1 MQPKS
6 FHYTALNLPCHPL
19 KIEKKDDGRYEVFDC
34 IRRKWLVLTD
44 EEWVRQ
50 NFVNY
55 LSEDLGYPRSIIGNE
70 VGLLLNRTRRRAD
83 TVVFGRDGKPL
94 MIIEYKAPSVDITQS
109 VFDQIVRYNMV
120 LRASF
125 LAVSNGLSHYVCSI
139 DYDNDSYR
147 FLESIPPYETIVNPS
162 K

>member
-6 FHYTALNLPCHPL
+6 FHYIPLNLPYHPL
-19 KIEKKDDGRYEVFDC
+19 KIEKRDDGRYEVFDS
-34 IRRKWLVLTD
+34 IRNKWLVLTD

-50 NFVNY
+50 NFVNH
-55 LSEDLGYPRSIIGNE
+55 LSEDLGYPRSVIGNE
-70 VGLLLNRTRRRAD
+70 VGLSFNRMRRRAD

-94 MIIEYKAPSVDITQS
+94 MIVEYKAPTVDITQT

-120 LRASF
+120 LRARV

-139 DYDNDSYR
+139 DYHHNNYH
-147 FLESIPPYETIVNPS
+147 FLDSIPLYDTIINI
-162 K
+162 